1 MFFLIILSSSN
12 QQALSSL
19 PSLSLLFHSKDHIEQ
34 DKKGQILHFLY
45 SETPSASIIFL
56 QNKVGVSLKPPCS
69 AGHSV

>member
-12 QQALSSL
+12 QQVLSSL
-19 PSLSLLFHSKDHIEQ
+19 PSSLLFHSKDHTEQ
-34 DKKGQILHFLY
+34 DKKGQLLLFLY

-56 QNKVGVSLKPPCS
+56 QNKVGFSLKPPCS